1 MSAPSDEELMT
12 RYVGGDTDAFRL
24 LYERYAPRLTG
35 MFRRGVNTPAD
46 VADLVQQTFFQFHR
60 ARKDFREGSHVR
72 PWIFSIALN
81 LKRRHFRDRARRKMD
96 SLDLEPQI
104 DATASAEARIV
115 EDKDLLQSALTK
127 LREGQREVIE
137 LHWFEGLSFAE
148 IATRVGASLSAV
160 KVRAHRGY
168 GRLREILG
176 VK

>member
-1 MSAPSDEELMT
+1 
-12 RYVGGDTDAFRL
+12 
-24 LYERYAPRLTG
+24 
-35 MFRRGVNTPAD
+35 
-46 VADLVQQTFFQFHR
+46 
-60 ARKDFREGSHVR
+60 
-72 PWIFSIALN
+72 
-81 LKRRHFRDRARRKMD
+81 MD